1 LMSPTRRTILQRIMQ
16 IEEEM
21 KDINTDSDYRRIKK
35 NLDILDASRTGSRNI
50 RVRSPVDMSKTIIVR
65 RHSADQ
71 DKVKDAYRVKLRE
84 YTSRLDELFKEKRGL
99 ERQLFT

>member
-1 LMSPTRRTILQRIMQ
+1 MSPTRRTILQRIMQ

>member
-1 LMSPTRRTILQRIMQ
+1 MSPTRRTILQRIMQ

-50 RVRSPVDMSKTIIVR
+50 RVRSPADMSKTIIVR

-71 DKVKDAYRVKLRE
+71 DKVKDAYRVKLQE

>member
-1 LMSPTRRTILQRIMQ
+1 MMSPTRRTILQRIMQ